1 MIKNKK
7 IFYWAAAISYAL
19 LIFFLSSLSGSQTD
33 RFYLFKNSD
42 KVIHIMVY
50 AVLCFLL
57 NRAFSF
63 TFKNSVKRYV
73 PIIAIF
79 ISIVYAISDEFH
91 QSFVPGRSAEV
102 YDVFA
107 DGMGAVISQIILYIK
122 DLKGDLR

>member
-7 IFYWAAAISYAL
+7 IFYWAAAITYAL
-19 LIFFLSSLSGSQTD
+19 IIFLLSSLSGSQTD

-50 AVLCFLL
+50 SVLCLLL
-57 NRAFSF
+57 NRAFFF

-79 ISIVYAISDEFH
+79 ISIVYAITDEFH
-91 QSFVPGRSAEV
+91 QSFVPGRYASM
-102 YDVFA
+102 DDIFA
-107 DGMGAVISQIILYIK
+107 DGIGAVISQIILYIK
-122 DLKGDLR
+122 DVKGELR

>member
-7 IFYWAAAISYAL
+7 IFYWAAAITYAL

-42 KVIHIMVY
+42 KVIHIVVY
-50 AVLCFLL
+50 SVLCLLL
-57 NRAFSF
+57 NRAFFF

-79 ISIVYAISDEFH
+79 ISIVYAITDEFH
-91 QSFVPGRSAEV
+91 QSFVPGRYASM
-102 YDVFA
+102 DDIFA
-107 DGMGAVISQIILYIK
+107 DGIGAVISQIILYIK
-122 DLKGDLR
+122 DVKGDLR

>member
-7 IFYWAAAISYAL
+7 IFYWAAAITYAL

-50 AVLCFLL
+50 AVLCLLL
-57 NRAFSF
+57 NRAFFF
-63 TFKNSVKRYV
+63 TFKNSVNRYV

-79 ISIVYAISDEFH
+79 ISIVYAITDEFH
-91 QSFVPGRSAEV
+91 QSFVPGRYASL
-102 YDVFA
+102 YDIFA
-107 DGMGAVISQIILYIK
+107 DGIGAVISQIILYIK
-122 DLKGDLR
+122 DVKGDLR

>member
-7 IFYWAAAISYAL
+7 IFYWAAAITYAL

-50 AVLCFLL
+50 AVLCLLL
-57 NRAFSF
+57 NRAFFF

-79 ISIVYAISDEFH
+79 ISIVYAITDEFH
-91 QSFVPGRSAEV
+91 QSFVPGRYASM
-102 YDVFA
+102 DDIFA
-107 DGMGAVISQIILYIK
+107 DGIGAVISQIILYIK
-122 DLKGDLR
+122 DVKGELR

>member
-7 IFYWAAAISYAL
+7 IFYWAAAITYAL

-42 KVIHIMVY
+42 KVIHIVVY
-50 AVLCFLL
+50 SVLCLLL
-57 NRAFSF
+57 NRAFFF

-79 ISIVYAISDEFH
+79 ISIVYAITDEFH
-91 QSFVPGRSAEV
+91 QSFVPGRYASM
-102 YDVFA
+102 DDIFA
-107 DGMGAVISQIILYIK
+107 DGIGAVISQIILYIK
-122 DLKGDLR
+122 DVKGELR